1 MTEQQEIHVILGTQM
16 PMKAPGP
23 SPAIVKYYEGKIR
36 ELVELIGIQK
46 EPRLIEILQE
56 KKEGTEIDFAS
67 YLKKFDT
74 EFSWVPP
81 AGVYRNPL
89 HTPLHV
95 DLTFS
100 EELSKEFQ
108 RLGKNETH
116 GHHSCECC
124 RGREVV
130 SPDAEI
136 FTLLKEELPSLLG
149 RPVPD
154 DLIKALT
161 RQAVDYFAAESK
173 ASITIDI
180 KAASDEELRQAV
192 MKIQAELLTLGV
204 TNGSG
209 V

>member
-56 KKEGTEIDFAS
+56 QKEGAEIDFAS

-81 AGVYRNPL
+81 AGVYRNPPPA
-89 HTPLHV
+89 PLRA
-95 DLTFS
+95 DLTLRP
-100 EELSKEFQ
+100 ELIKEFQ

-180 KAASDEELRQAV
+180 KASSDEELRQTV
-192 MKIQAELLTLGV
+192 LKVQIELMKRDVAKS
-204 TNGSG
+204 SG